1 MKNIAKAI
9 ENGIDLIPVC
19 SGFGSSYYFRNC
31 NGENATIVKP
41 TDEEPFSPND
51 PKSWVGKTLGQSSS
65 KRSVRVEG
73 IGFREVAA
81 HLLDYDHFAN
91 APPTTL
97 VKITYPIFNVKDRVN
112 GNMKIKMG
120 QVRLDP

>member
-51 PKSWVGKTLGQSSS
+51 PKSWVGKTLGQSGL
-65 KRSVRVEG
+65 KRSMRVEG
-73 IGFREVAA
+73 TGLE
-81 HLLDYDHFAN
+81 
-91 APPTTL
+91 
-97 VKITYPIFNVKDRVN
+97 K
-112 GNMKIKMG
+112 
-120 QVRLDP
+120 